1 MEKTK
6 TYKCPFCG
14 HGKMRTRIID
24 YEIVDTSGEKV
35 VIPDVEVDIC
45 DTCGEKFFGYEAAL
59 KLEEVKKKS
68 ARVVLNLKPEIF
80 KQISNLA
87 EKHRRSLNEEVN
99 SLLEATLS

>member
-1 MEKTK
+1 MEQKT

-14 HGKMRTRIID
+14 QGKMITTIMD
-24 YEIVDTSGEKV
+24 YEIVDASGDKV
-35 VIPDVEVDIC
+35 TIPEIEVDIC

-68 ARVVLNLKPEIF
+68 ARVVLNLKPEIY